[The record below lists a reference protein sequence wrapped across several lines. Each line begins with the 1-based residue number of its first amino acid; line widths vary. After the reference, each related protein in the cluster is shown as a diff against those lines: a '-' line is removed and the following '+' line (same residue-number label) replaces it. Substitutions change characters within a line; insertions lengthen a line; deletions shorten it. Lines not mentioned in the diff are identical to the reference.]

1 MNAGMEFALQ
11 VGALPV
17 RRAPDGTLLVLLVT
31 TLETQRWII
40 PKGWPWPGEQ
50 DYTAAAEEAREEAG
64 VLGEPKAVSIGSY
77 TYEKRRSLRAR
88 AGRVA
93 VYLLEVRE
101 ELEVWPECE
110 RRQRAWFTPSDAAAV
125 VQEPELQG
133 VPAAA
138 PGRSRRHRLTR
149 RRGNRARRTAS
160 VSRQHQDFGAGAA
173 LPVTR

>member
-17 RRAPDGTLLVLLVT
+17 RRAPDGSLLVMLVT

-64 VLGEPKAVSIGSY
+64 VLGDPKAVSIGSY
-77 TYEKRRSLRAR
+77 TYEKRRASGLVPV
-88 AGRVA
+88 RVT

-101 ELEVWPECE
+101 ELETWPECE
-110 RRQRAWFTPSDAAAV
+110 QRQRAWFTPSAAAAV
-125 VQEPELQG
+125 VQEPEL
-133 VPAAA
+133 
-138 PGRSRRHRLTR
+138 
-149 RRGNRARRTAS
+149 RALLL
-160 VSRQHQDFGAGAA
+160 QLQDEAGATA
-173 LPVTR
+173 